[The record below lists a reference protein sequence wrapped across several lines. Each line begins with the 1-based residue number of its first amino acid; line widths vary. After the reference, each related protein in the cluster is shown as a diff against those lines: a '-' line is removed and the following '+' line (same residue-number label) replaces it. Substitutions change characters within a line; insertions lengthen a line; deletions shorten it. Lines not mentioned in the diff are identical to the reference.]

1 MHALATALLFLLSVL
16 AATAGGEALPPGD
29 AAQALASKD
38 AQVRRDA
45 AARLGDVGTM
55 ADVALLVRSLRDA
68 DSATRELAEQSL
80 WRIWARSGDLE
91 IDKLYQIGLEQMNA
105 GDLKQ
110 AIATF
115 TRIIERNPDFAEG
128 WNKRATLYYLTGE
141 LRRSLADCD
150 QVMKYNPHH
159 FGALSG
165 YVMIHVRLENY
176 ERALEYARRA
186 LDVNPNLRGVRDTME
201 LIERTLERR
210 RSNMV

>member
-1 MHALATALLFLLSVL
+1 MHALATALLFLLSV
-16 AATAGGEALPPGD
+16 ASATARGEALPPGEI
-29 AAQALASKD
+29 AQALTSSD

-45 AARLGDVGTM
+45 VARLGDVGTM

-68 DSATRELAEQSL
+68 DGDTRELAEQSL

-91 IDKLYQIGLEQMNA
+91 IDKLYQTGIEQMNA

-115 TRIIERNPDFAEG
+115 TRIIERKPDFAEA
-128 WNKRATLYYLTGE
+128 WNKRATLYFVTGE

-150 QVMKYNPHH
+150 QVMKRNPYH

-165 YVMIHVRLENY
+165 YVMIYVRLENY

-201 LIERTLERR
+201 LIERGLERR
-210 RSNMV
+210 RSNTV